1 VFFLFENT
9 AKVDYKIMI
18 YLSQDKELMGYRLLD
33 ACPFLAHFVTT
44 RRGGVSWGPYAS
56 FNCSPYTQDASIHV
70 MQNQSQLLYLVQH
83 PVRQLVL
90 PHQVHGCEIQTI
102 GADFLTRPQEE
113 QRTLLEGVDAL
124 ITREPGVCIGVT
136 TADCVP
142 VLLCDVKR
150 RVVAAVHAG
159 WKGTVKHIV
168 ALTMQRL
175 HAQFGTEGPDVLA
188 AIGPS
193 ISLSSFEVGD
203 DVVEAFREAGFAVDA
218 LARRFPVSHGLS
230 AGTSSSAVVSSSVDV
245 SSPAEDYVSG
255 KYHIDLW
262 EANRRELLEA
272 GVPAAQI
279 ETAGICTYQ
288 HYDQFFSAR
297 RLGIDSG
304 RILSGIMIVE

>member
-1 VFFLFENT
+1 MQLLFLLENT
-9 AKVDYKIMI
+9 AKADYKNMI

-44 RRGGVSWGPYAS
+44 RQGGVSRGTYAS
-56 FNCSPYTQDASIHV
+56 FNCSPYTSDASIHV
-70 MQNQSQLLYLVQH
+70 MQNQQHLLRLLKH
-83 PVRQLVL
+83 PVRELVL

-102 GADFLTRPQEE
+102 GADFFTRPLEE
-113 QRTLLEGVDAL
+113 RRTLLEGVDAL

-142 VLLCDVKR
+142 VLLCDTKR

-175 HAQFGTEGPDVLA
+175 RAEFGTEGRDVLA

-203 DVVEAFREAGFAVDA
+203 EVVEAFREAGFAVEE
-218 LARRFPVSHGLS
+218 LASRFPVSSDLS
-230 AGTSSSAVVSSSVDV
+230 AAN
-245 SSPAEDYVSG
+245 SSPG

-288 HYDQFFSAR
+288 HHEQFFSAR

-304 RILSGIMIVE
+304 RILSGIMIV